1 MGELRE
7 QIEEVNAVVFPG
19 INDGVYR
26 CWFAQTDEAYAE
38 GYSGLRSALEWFEKR
53 VQNTDYLC
61 GGQLTL
67 ADVRAFPHLFRF
79 DVIYHKL
86 MLRDPRGE
94 YLKGGSYPA
103 ILAWLERVGVQPPVK
118 AVCDL
123 AVAAHFYLSEP
134 DSECDE
140 LYKTL
145 KYSWMPS

>member
-1 MGELRE
+1 MFIDLETKQVVSNDPAHCLLMLNGMFNEWAENQIDLYPLELRE

-61 GGQLTL
+61 GGKFTL

-86 MLRDPRGE
+86 MLRDPR
-94 YLKGGSYPA
+94 
-103 ILAWLERVGVQPPVK
+103 
-118 AVCDL
+118 
-123 AVAAHFYLSEP
+123 
-134 DSECDE
+134 
-140 LYKTL
+140 
-145 KYSWMPS
+145 